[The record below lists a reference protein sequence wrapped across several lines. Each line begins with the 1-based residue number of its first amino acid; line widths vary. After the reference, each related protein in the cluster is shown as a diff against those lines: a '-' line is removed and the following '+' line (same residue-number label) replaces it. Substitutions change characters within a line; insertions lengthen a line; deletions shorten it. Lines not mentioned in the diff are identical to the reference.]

1 MPEKNMLKTVVTCAS
16 PPRMW
21 PTRACDSSA
30 MRMTTFADVIS
41 SPTRRKKGIAI
52 NASEST
58 PLNACPTIDCNEI
71 GVSIVP
77 TMTPAISENA
87 TGTPR

>member
-1 MPEKNMLKTVVTCAS
+1 
-16 PPRMW
+16 
-21 PTRACDSSA
+21 
-30 MRMTTFADVIS
+30 MRSMTFAEVIS
-41 SPTRRKKGIAI
+41 SPTSRKNGIAI
-52 NASEST
+52 RASESM
-58 PLNACPTIDCNEI
+58 PLNICPTIDCSVI